1 MNTDGP
7 DTSRLPPWTDQARS
21 LLDESAQALDAATL
35 SRLNRASQAALAQ
48 RTPRRH
54 AAWMFLPAGLAGACA
69 LLLAVGL
76 WQGRRAPTAMPAQA
90 AVAASANGGVV
101 NAGDLDMIAS
111 GDDLEMMQDLDFYA
125 WLDEQDQDNNG

>member
-1 MNTDGP
+1 MNDNG
-7 DTSRLPPWTDQARS
+7 LPPWTDQARR

-35 SRLNRASQAALAQ
+35 SRLNRARQAALAQ
-48 RTPRRH
+48 RTPRRR
-54 AAWMFLPAGLAGACA
+54 AAWVFLPAGLAGACA
-69 LLLAVGL
+69 LLLAVGV
-76 WQGRRAPTAMPAQA
+76 WHGRRAPTAMPAQA
-90 AVAASANGGVV
+90 AVAAGANGSAV